1 MLHCDAHRLQS
12 GPYAAKVRPLGY
24 TPVQFVDQLTLK
36 PEERQLILGGTG
48 GPDAQAYGDLIG
60 T

>member
-1 MLHCDAHRLQS
+1 M
-12 GPYAAKVRPLGY
+12 GY

-36 PEERQLILGGTG
+36 PEERRLIRGGTG
-48 GPDAQAYGDLIG
+48 SRDAQAYGDLIG

>member
-1 MLHCDAHRLQS
+1 M
-12 GPYAAKVRPLGY
+12 GY

-36 PEERQLILGGTG
+36 PEERQLILGGTS
-48 GPDAQAYGDLIG
+48 GPDAQACGDLIG